1 MADGVRCAADID
13 SSLLVIENGADDAVP
28 QPRPR
33 LIFDAAR
40 SKDETFELIDGAT
53 HYYAGQPQLLV
64 QVTELMRDWLHERKI
79 NL

>member
-40 SKDETFELIDGAT
+40 SKDKTFELIDGAT